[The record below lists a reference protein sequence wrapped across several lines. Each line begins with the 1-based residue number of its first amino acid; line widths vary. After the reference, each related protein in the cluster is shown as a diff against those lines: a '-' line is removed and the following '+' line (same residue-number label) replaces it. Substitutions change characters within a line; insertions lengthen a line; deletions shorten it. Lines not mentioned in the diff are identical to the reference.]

1 MLPLTRWL
9 NKLVNCTGWLL
20 LIGSLPAA
28 AQPVQTLTL
37 QQAFD
42 LAIAHYPATRQKE
55 LLAQA
60 EELSIKNA
68 STSHLPQFVA
78 NAQASYQS
86 DVTRLELPLPGVKV
100 PVLSKDQY
108 KAYADISQSLYDG
121 GQLRKQIAVQE
132 AGTAVEQSKVAV
144 ELLALKNRTGQLY
157 INILFQQELL
167 KQTELLIND
176 IRIGIHKIKPQ
187 VDNGTL
193 LRSNL
198 LLLEAQALQT
208 EQRAIEIR
216 HTRKGLLDAL
226 SVLLHTMLGDSLRLQ
241 LPEPA
246 VSKGVTLARPE
257 LLLYNHQS
265 ALLALQKKLADSRN
279 LPKMAAFV
287 QAGAGR
293 PALNFLSN
301 SFKTYYIGGLR
312 LNWSL
317 GGLYTA
323 RQDKKLLEINQHAV
337 DLQKETFT
345 LNTQVQLRQQEAEIN
360 KWGALIQSDHVL
372 IELRKRISDA
382 AKAQLENAVITTNDY
397 LKEINAED
405 TARQQLVIHRLQLVQ
420 AKINWALTAGTL

>member
-1 MLPLTRWL
+1 MPPLTKWL
-9 NKLVNCTGWLL
+9 NKLVNRTGWLL
-20 LIGSLPAA
+20 LVSNFPAA

-42 LAIAHYPATRQKE
+42 LAITHYPATRQKE
-55 LLAQA
+55 LIAQR
-60 EELSIKNA
+60 EELFIKNA
-68 STSHLPQFVA
+68 STGHLPQLTV

-86 DVTRLELPLPGVKV
+86 DVTRLDLPLPGVKV

-121 GQLRKQIAVQE
+121 GQLRKQTAVQE
-132 AGTAVEQSKVAV
+132 ASTAVEQSKVAV
-144 ELLALKNRTGQLY
+144 ELHAFKSRISELY

-167 KQTELLIND
+167 KQTELLIGD
-176 IRIGIHKIKPQ
+176 TRIGINKIKPQ

-198 LLLEAQALQT
+198 LILEAQALQT

-216 HTRKGLLDAL
+216 YTRKGLLDAL
-226 SVLLHTMLGDSLRLQ
+226 SVLLHVTLHDGLQLQ

-246 VSKGVTLARPE
+246 VSKDRKLARPE
-257 LLLYNHQS
+257 LRLYDNQS
-265 ALLALQKKLADSRN
+265 ELLAMQKELADGRN
-279 LPKMAAFV
+279 LPRISAFV
-287 QAGAGR
+287 QGGAGR

-301 SFKTYYIGGLR
+301 NFKAYYIGGLR
-312 LNWSL
+312 LSWSL
-317 GGLYTA
+317 GGLYTV
-323 RQDKKLLEINQHAV
+323 RQDKKLLAANQQAV
-337 DLQKETFT
+337 DLQKESFA
-345 LNTQVQLRQQEAEIN
+345 LNTQAQLRRQEAEMD
-360 KWGALIQSDHVL
+360 KYGALIRSDSALTDV
-372 IELRKRISDA
+372 RKRISEA

-405 TARQQLVIHRLQLVQ
+405 TARQQLIIHRLQLQQ